1 MKPASLKYLVI
12 TTIVVS
18 AACAGA
24 SGAKASAYKQ
34 TDLVS
39 DIPGLAPVTDSSLVN
54 PWGVSFFGMSP
65 FWVSN
70 QGTSTATLYAVTG
83 TTASKAPL
91 TVAIPPGGSPFL
103 GPTGQVANT
112 NASSFPV
119 GGGGDGGQA
128 HFIFANL
135 NGTISAWDGGST
147 AFIQPATAIAGAS
160 YTGLAINHLDTM
172 LYAANDA
179 AGAIDVFNSAFA
191 PISLG
196 PGTFATPAGFGT
208 LVPFNVQDIGG
219 NVFVTYA
226 PPGHAAQTTAG
237 LGDGALAEFTEG
249 GVLEK
254 TLLGG
259 QLAAP
264 WGVTFA
270 PTHWGQF
277 GGDLLVGNFSYDHSE
292 INAFDPTTWAFE
304 GSIGINPGLGDT
316 AGGLWALDFGV
327 KGGNGS
333 PNILYFTD
341 GLNGET
347 AGLFGA
353 FSVVPEPSTWAM
365 MLLGLGGLGF
375 AAWRRRRPP
384 RAIG

>member
-1 MKPASLKYLVI
+1 MKPASLKHLVI

-24 SGAKASAYKQ
+24 GAKAGAYKQ

-39 DIPGLAPVTDSSLVN
+39 DIPGLAPVTDPSLVN
-54 PWGVSFFGMSP
+54 PWGVSFFAGSP

-70 QGTSTATLYAVTG
+70 QGTSTSTLYAVTG
-83 TTASKAPL
+83 TTAAKLGL
-91 TVAIPPGGSPFL
+91 TVGIPPGGSPFL

-112 NASSFPV
+112 NPLSFPV
-119 GGGGDGGQA
+119 GNGGNGGPA

-135 NGTISAWDGGST
+135 NGTISAWDTPMTPSS
-147 AFIQPATAIAGAS
+147 FIQVTTPGAS
-160 YTGLAINHLDTM
+160 YTGLAINHTDTE
-172 LYAANDA
+172 LFAANDA

-191 PISLG
+191 QISLG
-196 PGTFATPAGFGT
+196 LGAFATPASFGT

-226 PPGHAAQTTAG
+226 PPGHPAQTTAA
-237 LGDGALAEFTEG
+237 LGEGAVAEFTEG

-254 TLLGG
+254 TLDGG

-270 PTHWGQF
+270 PSGWGPF

-292 INAFDPTTWAFE
+292 INAFNPTTWAFE

-316 AGGLWALDFGV
+316 AGGLWALDFG
-327 KGGNGS
+327 GMGNNGS

-353 FSVVPEPSTWAM
+353 FSVPEPSTWAM
-365 MLLGLGGLGF
+365 MLVGLGGLGL
-375 AAWRRRRPP
+375 AAGRRRRPP